1 MIPSGETPDMSSE
14 RTGTQSDGSRE
25 QPLARADALLAGRA
39 TGLATTADRMRA
51 LLDRP
56 LPAADID
63 ENTRLVAQPAE
74 SRESGL
80 RSLLVFRVGDEHLAL
95 DAAEAHRVVPAT
107 AVRRVPHR
115 SNAVFAGVANVGG
128 ELTLVADLAAAL
140 GVSRAGG
147 PAATHFIVFGGPS
160 SRWAFAVDSV
170 VGVRRMP
177 SGALLP
183 APATVR
189 HAADGCAKELASL
202 GGEDAA
208 FASVL
213 DPARLAAIFARSL
226 A

>member
-1 MIPSGETPDMSSE
+1 MTSGS
-14 RTGTQSDGSRE
+14 TGSQSDGPRE
-25 QPLARADALLAGRA
+25 QQLARADALLSGRA
-39 TGLATTADRMRA
+39 ADLATTTGRMRA

-56 LPAADID
+56 LPASDID
-63 ENTRLVAQPAE
+63 ENTQLVAQPAE
-74 SRESGL
+74 AREAGL

-107 AVRRVPHR
+107 AIRRVPHR

-128 ELTLVADLAAAL
+128 ELTLVVDLAAAL
-140 GVSRAGG
+140 GVPRS
-147 PAATHFIVFGGPS
+147 AASAASHFIVFGGPS

-177 SGALLP
+177 TGAMLP

-189 HAADGCAKELASL
+189 HAADGCAKEIASL
-202 GGEDAA
+202 GESGAA
-208 FASVL
+208 ADGPAAYASVL
-213 DPARLAAIFARSL
+213 DPARLAALLSRSL